1 MCEDHW
7 RLEEMVTPR
16 YLYCVTS
23 SRSSPFSFRVGQC
36 FVYLTVMHLHF
47 ETLKTMRLFRDHR
60 EILLMSCCRSR

>member
-36 FVYLTVMHLHF
+36 FVYLTVIF